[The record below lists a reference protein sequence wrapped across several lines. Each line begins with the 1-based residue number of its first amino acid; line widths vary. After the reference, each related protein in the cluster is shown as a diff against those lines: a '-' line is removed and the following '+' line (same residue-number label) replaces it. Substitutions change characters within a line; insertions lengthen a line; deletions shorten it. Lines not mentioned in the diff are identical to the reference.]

1 MKFFVSSAHRILNRW
16 LIVFMKKYKFL
27 IFLFILILIVIAFK
41 FSPLIGK
48 SGLGKKIIEITN
60 VNHAKEIQE
69 VLTKFDSLY
78 NINIEQSGAIGG
90 AVVITYKG
98 QIAMI
103 KCFGV
108 KKAGENSPVD
118 ENTIFRLASVSK
130 AVSGVLAGILTEN
143 KTITLD
149 DKVIDCLPDFRL
161 KLPESTNSITIRHL
175 LSHTTGLIP
184 HAFDIMVEDKV
195 PLNKIMPHLNEVEI
209 VSPPGLF
216 YAYQNVMFSL
226 FDPIIA
232 AKTKKSF
239 QTVLHENIF
248 EPFGMKNAS
257 SDFESFQNNE
267 NKAFPHVK
275 NNKGFASVPLNDR
288 YYVTVPAA
296 GINASISDMGQ
307 FLIAISGKDD
317 DLFSRNAREIVF
329 APQVE
334 TALKRSYYLN
344 WDKIDSKHYAIGWR
358 IINYKDRKIAHHGG
372 YVSGY
377 QAEIAICEAEEV
389 GIAILT
395 NSPNSFFSEG
405 IPTFFNLFIKHKN
418 QIL

>member
-48 SGLGKKIIEITN
+48 SGFGKKIIEITN

-78 NINIEQSGAIGG
+78 NSHIEQSGAIGG

-275 NNKGFASVPLNDR
+275 NNKGFATVPLNDR

-317 DLFSRNAREIVF
+317 DLFSRNARELVF